1 MAASFYALTVEQ
13 PGIYSVPGLPFPVA
27 AISVGGGAILG
38 VTASAPLAS
47 SGGVT
52 PNISL
57 TGIVPVANGGTGAAT
72 LPAHAVLLG
81 EGAAAIGAAAP
92 GAAGQ
97 VLTSNGIGV
106 DPSFQ
111 APAVAA
117 STPPPITFD
126 VPHVTTSSATS
137 IPATASILRVTVFIT
152 TQFSGGATLEIG
164 IGGTP
169 ALLFGTG
176 VVDPTQPAVTVYN
189 VDPQGSSWLNWPGG
203 ALLATV
209 GGAPA
214 AGAATVQVTYA
225 TPSP

>member
-72 LPAHAVLLG
+72 LPANAVLLG
-81 EGAAAIGAAAP
+81 EGTAAIGAAAP

-111 APAVAA
+111 APAVTGVTA
-117 STPPPITFD
+117 ITFD

-176 VVDPTQPAVTVYN
+176 VVDPTQPAGTVYN
-189 VDPQGSSWLNWPGG
+189 VDPQGSSWLSWPGG

-214 AGAATVQVTYA
+214 AGAATVQVTYGI
-225 TPSP
+225 PSP

>member
-52 PNISL
+52 PNISHL
-57 TGIVPVANGGTGAAT
+57 PSGVGGPGPYTYAT
-72 LPAHAVLLG
+72 LTVDADGHVT
-81 EGAAAIGAAAP
+81 AASSGTP
-92 GAAGQ
+92 
-97 VLTSNGIGV
+97 
-106 DPSFQ
+106 P
-111 APAVAA
+111 AA

-189 VDPQGSSWLNWPGG
+189 VDPQGTSWLNWPGG